1 VGIFMADLS
10 FHSPLGP
17 VTVTEQDGVI
27 VSLGWGWNKET
38 EETGVL
44 CLARDQMGEY
54 FDGGRA
60 DFSLPL
66 APRGTAFQRSV
77 WSRMLRIPYGG
88 TESYGDVAR
97 AVGSGARAVG
107 TACAKNPI
115 PILIPCH
122 RVVGQNGSLTG
133 YSGADGLDGK
143 KFLLDLEGNPPT

>member
-1 VGIFMADLS
+1 MGISMADLS

-27 VSLGWGWNKET
+27 VSLGWGWKKET

-44 CLARDQMGEY
+44 CLARDQVGEY
-54 FDGGRA
+54 FDGSRA

-122 RVVGQNGSLTG
+122 RVVGQNGALTG
-133 YSGADGLDGK
+133 YSGADGLGGK
-143 KFLLDLEGNPPT
+143 KFLLDLEGGSPA